1 MQVTD
6 VKVTLNNGNKVKAIV
21 DLVLDNEL
29 EIRGIRIVEVADNKL
44 LIAFPNRRY
53 KEKFFDIAHPINSN
67 TREYLQEAIL
77 KKYNELL
84 KK

>member
-6 VKVTLNNGNKVKAIV
+6 VNVILNTGSKVKATV

-29 EIRGIRIVEVADNKL
+29 EITGIRIVEVSNNKL
-44 LIAFPNRRY
+44 LIAFPNKRY
-53 KEKFFDIAHPINSN
+53 KEKFLDIAHPINSR
-67 TREYLQEAIL
+67 TREYIQKEIL
-77 KKYNELL
+77 KKYNKML

>member
-6 VKVTLNNGNKVKAIV
+6 VRVTLNSGNRVKAIV

-29 EIRGIRIVEVADNKL
+29 EITGIRIVEMSNNKF
-44 LIAFPNRRY
+44 LIAFPNKRY
-53 KEKFFDIAHPINSN
+53 KNRFLDIAHPINSR
-67 TREYLQEAIL
+67 TREYIQKEIL
-77 KKYNELL
+77 KKYNKML

>member
-6 VKVTLNNGNKVKAIV
+6 VNVTLNTGSKVKAIV

-29 EIRGIRIVEVADNKL
+29 EITGIRIVEISNNKL
-44 LIAFPNRRY
+44 LIAFPNKRF
-53 KEKFFDIAHPINSN
+53 KGKFFDIAHPINSS
-67 TREYLQEAIL
+67 TRELLQEVIL
-77 KKYNELL
+77 KKYNKML

>member
-6 VKVTLNNGNKVKAIV
+6 VRVTLNSGNRVKAIV

-29 EIRGIRIVEVADNKL
+29 EITGIRIVEVSNNKL
-44 LIAFPNRRY
+44 LIAFPNKRY
-53 KEKFFDIAHPINSN
+53 KEKFLDIAHPINYN
-67 TREYLQEAIL
+67 TREYLQNEIL
-77 KKYNELL
+77 KKYNKML